1 MKAFTTQIK
10 RHISIIM
17 ALACAGTFFSILG
30 PAPGYENLFKFLMTM
45 TLLLVM
51 AYCLRVLATIR
62 SKSTDS
68 ASTKRRHFNNIII
81 TEVCK

>member
-1 MKAFTTQIK
+1 MKAFTNQIK
-10 RHISIIM
+10 RFISIIM
-17 ALACAGTFFSILG
+17 ALACAGAFFSILG

-68 ASTKRRHFNNIII
+68 ASQRRHFNNIII